1 MGGGGDGW
9 RVERHVSGLGLL
21 DLKGRCG
28 SVQKQMV
35 LLADCLL
42 IVSLFLGTNHLKEE
56 QEFHTC
62 FHQNT
67 LVFFFK
73 KKKKITFTD

>member
-1 MGGGGDGW
+1 M
-9 RVERHVSGLGLL
+9 ERHVSGLGLL
-21 DLKGRCG
+21 DLKGG
-28 SVQKQMV
+28 GSSVQGQMA

-56 QEFHTC
+56 QEFHIC

-67 LVFFFK
+67 SALK
-73 KKKKITFTD
+73 KKNKMTFTD